1 VKNRLKIKSL
11 VFAMVVGL
19 VMFSDTEI
27 CGADWRFLQK
37 NFQGEFFYDAEKITR
52 SSGNTV
58 GIWLKIIYS
67 EKFIKEEGF
76 DDLEQT
82 IGLWEIN
89 CKDKKACLLSTSHYA
104 KEEEISV
111 PQVWLPPEWKS
122 IAPDTIMDILYQE
135 LCK

>member
-1 VKNRLKIKSL
+1 MENRLKIKL
-11 VFAMVVGL
+11 LTFVVVVGL
-19 VMFSDTEI
+19 VMFSNTEI
-27 CGADWRFLQK
+27 GGADWRFLQK
-37 NFQGEFFYDAEKITR
+37 DFQGEFFYDAEKITR

-76 DDLEQT
+76 GDLKQT
-82 IGLWEIN
+82 IGLWEID

-104 KEEEISV
+104 KEEEISA
-111 PQVWLPPEWKS
+111 PQVWLSPEWKS
-122 IAPDTIMDILYQE
+122 ITPGTIMDTLYQE

>member
-1 VKNRLKIKSL
+1 
-11 VFAMVVGL
+11 
-19 VMFSDTEI
+19 MFSNTEI
-27 CGADWRFLQK
+27 GGADWRFLQK
-37 NFQGEFFYDAEKITR
+37 NFQGDFFYDAERITR

-76 DDLEQT
+76 DDLKQT
-82 IGLWEIN
+82 IGLWEID

-104 KEEEISV
+104 KEEEISS

-122 IAPDTIMDILYQE
+122 IAPDTIMDALYQE